1 MVSIAKA
8 LQSIKHN
15 PLDVLNRQTIER
27 LCREHGY
34 EWHDRELDPATTL
47 ALFLRQMLHGKV
59 PCTEVPLLA
68 REDFT
73 ASAYGQARSRLP
85 LKVCQRL
92 VTLAADRARP
102 AVDEAEHLGHG
113 LRVWIMDGS
122 TLSMP
127 DTQELRQA
135 FGLPGGQMKD
145 GGFPVARLR
154 VLFSAS
160 TGLLLDV
167 SATAGCTGEL
177 SQVSSMHLR
186 AGVADLFLGDTLY
199 GTYAHWALLLQ
210 RKQHGL
216 FPMHPKRIV
225 DFTGCRAFV
234 KEGAKGSAGLPRSE
248 WIRWLG
254 WQDQRARYFK
264 PQQKPLWMT
273 REQYAAL
280 PGSIVVRELRRTV
293 RRKGMGQVTVTI
305 VTTLTDATKD
315 PAKERVDLRLGRW
328 EVERNLAYLKTT
340 MGLDVLKC
348 KSEAGA
354 RKERCMFALAYN
366 LLRVVMLEAARRQ
379 KLAVKRLRFSHALKW
394 MRHAR
399 RGDALAKLVV
409 NPYRPDR
416 IEPRCKKRRPKQYDL
431 MRQPRRVLREML
443 QKQARAA

>member
-8 LQSIKHN
+8 LHRIKHN

-27 LCREHGY
+27 VCREHGY
-34 EWHDRELDPATTL
+34 EWRDRELDPATTI
-47 ALFLRQMLHGKV
+47 ALFLQQIIHGNV

-68 REDFT
+68 RKDFT
-73 ASAYGQARSRLP
+73 GSAYCQARSRLP

-92 VTLAADRARP
+92 LTLAADRARP
-102 AVDEAEHLGHG
+102 VVDQTQHLWHG

-122 TLSMP
+122 TFSMP

-135 FGLPGGQMKD
+135 FGLPSGPMPD
-145 GGFPVARLR
+145 CGFPVARLM

-199 GTYAHWALLLQ
+199 GTYAHLALLLQ

-216 FPMHPKRIV
+216 FPMHQKRIV
-225 DFTGCRAFV
+225 DFTPHRPFV
-234 KEGAKGSAGLPRSE
+234 KEESKRSAGLPRSE
-248 WIRWLG
+248 WIRSLG
-254 WQDQRARYFK
+254 WQDQLVRYFK
-264 PQQKPLWMT
+264 PRQKPLWMS
-273 REQYAAL
+273 RDEYDRL
-280 PGSIVVRELRRTV
+280 PESIVVRELRRTV

-305 VTTLTDATKD
+305 VTTLTDATKY
-315 PAKERVDLRLGRW
+315 PAKELVDLRLGRW
-328 EVERNLAYLKTT
+328 EVETNLAYLKTT

-348 KSEAGA
+348 KSEAGV
-354 RKERCMFALAYN
+354 RKELCMFALAYN
-366 LLRVVMLEAARRQ
+366 LVRVVMLEAARRQ
-379 KLAVKRLRFSHALKW
+379 KVPVKRLSFSHALKW

-399 RGDALAKLVV
+399 PGDALPKLVV

-431 MRQPRRVLREML
+431 MRKPRRVLQEILR
-443 QKQARAA
+443 KKARTA